1 MSLSLLS
8 LSIFKAARRRI
19 DRPVNST
26 RLGGREE
33 ARACVLTR
41 FFSFLAHLLPPLFY
55 FLFSFSYYLF
65 YF

>member
-1 MSLSLLS
+1 MSLS
-8 LSIFKAARRRI
+8 LSIFKEARRRI

-33 ARACVLTR
+33 ARACALTR
-41 FFSFLAHLLPPLFY
+41 FSFLAHLLPPLFY